1 MTGQDKIIALRRAG
15 KKPEFVWVSDFDF
28 ARLDGRT
35 VCVAG
40 DTPELEDFRFLV
52 GVTAIVEGENQT
64 QVDRIAAACKRIAKR
79 VIASTHDINRREV
92 VRVTDTEETM
102 QWPK

>member
-15 KKPEFVWVSDFDF
+15 RTPRYVWVSDF
-28 ARLDGRT
+28 AHATLDGRT
-35 VCVAG
+35 VCMAG

-52 GVTAIVEGENQT
+52 GLTAIVEGSDPIR
-64 QVDRIAAACKRIAKR
+64 VDRIANACAPIARR

-92 VRVTDTEETM
+92 VRVTDTEGILNHG
-102 QWPK
+102 